1 MVATATPCL
10 PDLDLALP
18 GPGAVDVWRVEL
30 TGDTG
35 YCAGVLSGAERSRL
49 ARRCGDARRRFVRSH
64 GALRDIA
71 GAYMHTRAADV
82 ELYCAHGAAPCMPGG
97 LRVSLSH
104 CEEVALIAVARCSVG
119 VDAETLATAGDDDLD
134 DLADLVMHP
143 RELAAYERA
152 GVAQRPRAFLR
163 LWTRKE
169 AVLKARGVG
178 IGDRLLSELDVGGST
193 CGGLSLAD
201 LDLGSGA
208 PLVGAV
214 ALDHP
219 EVRVR
224 VREWWR

>member
-1 MVATATPCL
+1 MATATPCAQ
-10 PDLDLALP
+10 DLDLALP

-30 TGDTG
+30 IGDTD
-35 YCAGVLSGAERSRL
+35 YCAGVLSSAERSRL

-82 ELYCAHGAAPCMPGG
+82 ELYCAYGAAPWIPGG

-104 CEEVALIAVARCSVG
+104 CEEVALIAVARRPVG
-119 VDAETLATAGDDDLD
+119 VDAETLAAAGDDGLD
-134 DLADLVMHP
+134 DLADLVLHP

-152 GVAQRPRAFLR
+152 GVAQRPRAFAR

-169 AVLKARGVG
+169 AVLKARGEG
-178 IGDRLLSELDVGGST
+178 IGDRLLSELEVGGST
-193 CGGLSLAD
+193 CGGLALAD
-201 LDLGSGA
+201 LELGSRTH
-208 PLVGAV
+208 LVGAV